1 MNSID
6 KSFTC
11 PEKKI
16 LVWNLQG
23 GTNDKMKDIQFP
35 IRHSSSFS
43 SAASKVTCAFI
54 RSLSFGSQTK
64 LIWITHI
71 FPWES
76 TSPRIQNDV
85 YEDEYTP
92 SVLYHLLRFSSF
104 LNYFSRHWKKKV
116 SQHLYVWDCYDG
128 ISFHLL
134 LLWLEVKWNIPFIF
148 YP

>member
-1 MNSID
+1 
-6 KSFTC
+6 
-11 PEKKI
+11 
-16 LVWNLQG
+16 
-23 GTNDKMKDIQFP
+23 MKDIQFP

-43 SAASKVTCAFI
+43 SAAPTVTCAFI

-116 SQHLYVWDCYDG
+116 SQHLCMG
-128 ISFHLL
+128 
-134 LLWLEVKWNIPFIF
+134 LLWRYIIPPFTFVARGEMKHTIYFLSLTSSWNLFCRNPIYI
-148 YP
+148 